1 MMLKALLPLEF
12 SPKEDAMAA
21 NVNRQILLKS
31 RPEGTPTLDNFELV
45 QSPVPEPGDGEVL
58 MRTRYLSLDPYMR
71 GRMSAAK
78 SYAKPVEVGQPMVG
92 GTVSEIAASRNSK
105 FAVGD
110 IVLSYGGWQDYAR
123 SNGAGLRKLDPAAAP
138 VTTAL
143 GVLGMPGMTAYAGLL
158 EIGQPKPGE
167 TVAVAAASGAVGAV
181 VGQIAK
187 IKGCRAIGIAGGQD
201 KCRYVVEALGF
212 DACIDHRAPDFA
224 RQLEAACPA
233 GIDVYFENVGGA
245 VQQAVWPLLNDF
257 ARIPVCGLIAQ
268 YNAATPV
275 PGPDMFSV
283 LRKRLTVRG
292 FIVTDFAAREP
303 DFQRDAS
310 EWVRTGR
317 LKYRE
322 DVVDGLENAPAAF
335 LGLLQGRNFGK
346 LLIKVA

>member
-1 MMLKALLPLEF
+1 
-12 SPKEDAMAA
+12 MATG
-21 NVNRQILLKS
+21 VNRQILLKS
-31 RPEGTPTLDNFELV
+31 RPEGAPNLDNFELV

-78 SYAKPVEVGQPMVG
+78 SYAKPVEIGEPMVG
-92 GTVSEIAASRNSK
+92 GTVGEIVTSRNAK

-110 IVLSYGGWQDYAR
+110 IVMGYGGWQDYAL
-123 SNGAGLRKLDPAAAP
+123 SNGAGLRKLDPAVAP
-138 VTTAL
+138 VSTAL
-143 GVLGMPGMTAYAGLL
+143 GVLGMPGMTAYVGLL

-167 TVAVAAASGAVGAV
+167 TVAVAAASGAVGSV

-187 IKGCRAIGIAGGQD
+187 IKGCRAVGIAGGPE
-201 KCRYVVEALGF
+201 KCRFVVQELGF
-212 DACIDHRAPDFA
+212 DACVDHHAPDFA
-224 RQLEAACPA
+224 RQLQAACPA

-268 YNAATPV
+268 YNAATPM

-283 LRKRLTVRG
+283 LRKRLSLRG
-292 FIVTDFAAREP
+292 FIVWDFATKQA
-303 DFQRDAS
+303 DFLRDAG
-310 EWVRTGR
+310 EWVRSGR

-322 DVVDGLENAPAAF
+322 DVVEGLENAPAAF
-335 LGLLQGRNFGK
+335 LGLLQGKNFGK